1 MAVGG
6 NLIPILR
13 LSSKHKLET
22 ITIKIH
28 AARAGLNMY
37 KIHWLLNK
45 VMNVMQ
51 NNGHNLRWFNNEVL
65 KEWKLRDCKMSPGK
79 LFQLLI

>member
-28 AARAGLNMY
+28 AGRAGLNMY

-51 NNGHNLRWFNNEVL
+51 NNGHNLRWFNNEVFKVEKDVSRFFRFVSSVEHL
-65 KEWKLRDCKMSPGK
+65 
-79 LFQLLI
+79 